1 MNKPL
6 NRFRLSPTA
15 AMVIALSAASFGL
28 AGCGSEPD
36 NEPVAESEPQVE
48 AAPRPLP
55 SADRRSDRSSGPPV
69 RMATGPERQS
79 LPNAADARYQVVPKV
94 EGQLD
99 SEGEGLETILD
110 ATSDAAFRQSLNDVA
125 ASTSAEQYGELEQAI
140 RFLLAYDPAVLGSS
154 EQLRDLVDG
163 MTGAEVIA
171 RAKGLAET
179 RYGNSP
185 NRNPNGG

>member
-15 AMVIALSAASFGL
+15 AMVVALSAASFGL

-36 NEPVAESEPQVE
+36 NEPTVEAEPQVE
-48 AAPRPLP
+48 TAPRPLP

-69 RMATGPERQS
+69 RMATGPDRQS

-99 SEGEGLETILD
+99 AEGEGLETLLD
-110 ATSDAAFRQSLNDVA
+110 ATSDAAFRQSLNEVA
-125 ASTSAEQYGELEQAI
+125 ASTSNAQYNELEQAI

-154 EQLRDLVDG
+154 EQLRNLVDG

-179 RYGNSP
+179 RYGNAP
-185 NRNPNGG
+185 NRSPNGG